1 MVWVTAV
8 DTMLPTLVL
17 VNDTTM
23 TCGIHRHVHTRA
35 AVHPHLGV
43 ALHRQ
48 GYATL
53 DYAAIP
59 VVRLLSGEPDR
70 AGGPGR
76 LPSEPEPA
84 TAAGTRAASMG

>member
-1 MVWVTAV
+1 VQPFILISVSPYTA
-8 DTMLPTLVL
+8 
-17 VNDTTM
+17 
-23 TCGIHRHVHTRA
+23 RE
-35 AVHPHLGV
+35 
-43 ALHRQ
+43 
-48 GYATL
+48 YATL

>member
-1 MVWVTAV
+1 
-8 DTMLPTLVL
+8 MLATLVL

-48 GYATL
+48 GIRDPRLRGYTS
-53 DYAAIP
+53 AA
-59 VVRLLSGEPDR
+59 
-70 AGGPGR
+70 
-76 LPSEPEPA
+76 LP
-84 TAAGTRAASMG
+84 ASTSA